1 MSKSLAHASRA
12 SADMPDTMTND
23 LGSTLT
29 GLWPSGTHGEPQDE
43 AALVERTLNSN
54 FRWLRFPQ
62 QLERQFVLHLP
73 RSRAAGSAVANFLVT
88 LAANLFLFADWIMVP
103 DVFDVALVLR
113 LGVLTPFGL
122 LLMVLTLLSI
132 SMRVR
137 EKMLL
142 VIDLLSAM
150 LHAFLCIQ
158 SNSPMAQMYTVG
170 LAIIML
176 YSTSHLRTR
185 FWVTATSTAGVMGIY
200 AFTLTQFESPQWEVL
215 ISIGLLLFSSAVF
228 TLYNLY
234 GLEYEERL
242 NYLMTL
248 RHQRMQSQLKKANR
262 MLERVS
268 RVDALTQVA
277 NRRHFD
283 QFLTHVW
290 ERARR
295 DSASVTV
302 LMLDVD
308 CFKAYN
314 DHFGHPKG
322 DQCLTAVAKAIYN
335 SLRKPGDL
343 LARYGGEE
351 FIAVLS
357 KADLA
362 QGLAAAERVR
372 RAVMAL
378 RIEHPKSSVDQWVTV
393 SIGVAT
399 LQSNLPQTSPQTLVA
414 MADEALYQAKNDGRN
429 RVVSRPKTPAGETA
443 E

>member
-1 MSKSLAHASRA
+1 
-12 SADMPDTMTND
+12 
-23 LGSTLT
+23 
-29 GLWPSGTHGEPQDE
+29 LWPSGTTGEPQDE
-43 AALVERTLNSN
+43 AALVERTLNRN
-54 FRWLRFPQ
+54 CHWLRFPAK
-62 QLERQFVLHLP
+62 LEMQFVHDMP
-73 RSRAAGSAVANFLVT
+73 RSRAAGSAVANLVVT
-88 LAANLFLFADWIMVP
+88 IAANLFLIADWIMVP
-103 DVFDVALVLR
+103 DVFDAALVLR
-113 LGVLTPFGL
+113 LGVVTPFGL
-122 LLMVLTLLSI
+122 LLMVLTMMSI

-142 VIDLLSAM
+142 TMDLVSALVHVLICM
-150 LHAFLCIQ
+150 Q
-158 SNSPMAQMYTVG
+158 SESPKAQMYLIG

-176 YSTSHLRTR
+176 YTTSHLRTR
-185 FWVTATSTAGVMGIY
+185 FWVAFTSSVSVLVIY
-200 AFTLTQFESPQWEVL
+200 AVSIFQVELINWEINL
-215 ISIGLLLFSSAVF
+215 SIGLLLLATSVF

-242 NYLMTL
+242 NYLLTL
-248 RHQRMQSQLKKANR
+248 RHQRMQSELKKANR
-262 MLERVS
+262 LLERVS

-283 QFLTHVW
+283 QFITHVW

-295 DSASVTV
+295 DGATVTV
-302 LMLDVD
+302 LMMDVD

-322 DQCLTAVAKAIYN
+322 DQCLIAVGKAVYN

-372 RAVMAL
+372 QAVMAL
-378 RIEHPKSSVDQWVTV
+378 RIEHPKSTVEPWVTV

-399 LQSNLPQTSPQTLVA
+399 LQANLPQTSPQTLIA
-414 MADEALYQAKNDGRN
+414 MADEALYQAKTEGRN
-429 RVVSRPKTPAGETA
+429 RVVMRPKAMNGGESS
-443 E
+443 